1 MENKNQIRKIQIITV
16 FFMAALAVSGLTAIP
31 VKTEIVWL
39 QNAVPTSWGTIQQ
52 FLSTIRNALY
62 SCDETILYGFDWLAF
77 AHVVIAILF
86 IGVLRDPVRNI
97 WVVEFGMIACILILP
112 FAFVMGNERGIPL
125 WWQLIDCSF
134 GVFGIIPLWYVR
146 NLIFQLEKR
155 QQEEMRCLIF

>member
-1 MENKNQIRKIQIITV
+1 MKNKNQIRKIQIITV

-77 AHVVIAILF
+77 
-86 IGVLRDPVRNI
+86 
-97 WVVEFGMIACILILP
+97 
-112 FAFVMGNERGIPL
+112 
-125 WWQLIDCSF
+125 
-134 GVFGIIPLWYVR
+134 IIYR
-146 NLIFQLEKR
+146 SS
-155 QQEEMRCLIF
+155 

>member
-1 MENKNQIRKIQIITV
+1 MKNKNQIKKIKIVTL

-39 QNAVPTSWGTIQQ
+39 QNAVPTSWTIIQQ
-52 FLSTIRNALY
+52 FLSTIHNALY

-112 FAFVMGNERGIPL
+112 FAFVMGDERGIPL
-125 WWQLIDCSF
+125 WWRLIDCSF
-134 GVFGIIPLWYVR
+134 GVFGILPLGYVR
-146 NLIFQLEKR
+146 YLILELEKQQEQEIRSLIF
-155 QQEEMRCLIF
+155 

>member
-39 QNAVPTSWGTIQQ
+39 QHAVPTSWTIIQQ
-52 FLSTIRNALY
+52 FLTTIHNALY
-62 SCDETILYGFDWLAF
+62 SCDEIILYGFDWLAF
-77 AHVVIAILF
+77 AHVVIAVLF

-134 GVFGIIPLWYVR
+134 SVFGIIPLWYVR
-146 NLIFQLEKR
+146 NLILQLEKQ

>member
-1 MENKNQIRKIQIITV
+1 MKNKNQIKIIQAITL
-16 FFMAALAVSGLTAIP
+16 FFMAALVVSGLTAIP

-39 QNAVPTSWGTIQQ
+39 QNAVPASWTIIQQ
-52 FLSTIRNALY
+52 FLTTIHNALY

-77 AHVVIAILF
+77 AHVVIAVLF
-86 IGVLRDPVRNI
+86 IGVLRNPVRNI
-97 WVVEFGMIACILILP
+97 WVVEFGMIACVLILP
-112 FAFVMGNERGIPL
+112 FAFVMGHQRGIPL

-146 NLIFQLEKR
+146 NLILQLEKQ

>member
-1 MENKNQIRKIQIITV
+1 MKNKNRTRKIKIVTV

-112 FAFVMGNERGIPL
+112 FAFVMGHERGIPL

-134 GVFGIIPLWYVR
+134 GVFGILPLGYVR
-146 NLIFQLEKR
+146 HLILELEKQQEREMRSLIF
-155 QQEEMRCLIF
+155 

>member
-1 MENKNQIRKIQIITV
+1 MKNKNQIRKIQIITV

-146 NLIFQLEKR
+146 NLILQLEKR

>member
-1 MENKNQIRKIQIITV
+1 MKNENQIKKIQAITV
-16 FFMAALAVSGLTAIP
+16 FFMTALAVSGLTAIP

-39 QNAVPTSWGTIQQ
+39 QNTVPASWGTIQQ

-146 NLIFQLEKR
+146 NLILQLEKR

>member
-1 MENKNQIRKIQIITV
+1 MKNKNQIRKIQIITV

-112 FAFVMGNERGIPL
+112 FAFVMGHERGIPL

-134 GVFGIIPLWYVR
+134 GVFGILPLGYVR
-146 NLIFQLEKR
+146 HLILVLEKQQEQEMHSLIF
-155 QQEEMRCLIF
+155 